1 MKSIIL
7 NLLKKPLFWVIL
19 LAIALIASISISSSK
34 IKKQRAEIDRLE
46 TNQQTLVK
54 QVQYYEDENGEQV
67 ATIQALTLKQSEFE
81 SLMPQYAQEIK
92 GLRIKI
98 RDLESVAHASTSTTA
113 EITAPLIDYVSR
125 QAMDERIQAITDSL
139 TTLCAERKDVK
150 YFQWSDG
157 WLSISGEV
165 SSDSVNCRVENIDSL
180 TLVAHRE
187 RKKCSFRRKG
197 KIIRYDIKSA
207 NPHTRVNDIQYIE
220 LME

>member
-1 MKSIIL
+1 MKTIIL
-7 NLLKKPLFWVIL
+7 NLLKKPLFWAVL
-19 LAIALIASISISSSK
+19 LAIALVASIGISSNK

-46 TNQQTLVK
+46 INQQTLIE
-54 QVQYYEDENGEQV
+54 QVQYYEDENGSQV
-67 ATIQALTLKQSEFE
+67 ATIQALTLQKSEFE
-81 SLMPQYAQEIK
+81 SLMPQYAREIK
-92 GLRIKI
+92 DLRLKI

-125 QAMDERIQAITDSL
+125 QTMDERIQAVTDSL
-139 TTLCAERKDVK
+139 AVLYAGVK
-150 YFQWSDG
+150 TFHWSDG

-180 TLVAHRE
+180 TLVVHRE
-187 RKKCSFRRKG
+187 RKKCLFRRKG

-207 NPHTRVNDIQYIE
+207 NPHTRINDIQYIE